1 MPIVGTHSTR
11 WETFGI
17 KVRSH
22 KMKYI
27 FYTDDQGVVLVLD
40 ESSISHLHLASNPGK
55 FSFLAPQGL
64 AV

>member
-1 MPIVGTHSTR
+1 
-11 WETFGI
+11 
-17 KVRSH
+17 
-22 KMKYI
+22 MKYI